1 MTNQNIQQLLDKYFE
16 GETSLEEEAALKNY
30 FQGQHIDPAFQA
42 FQPLFRYLD
51 AERQTALS
59 PSFDEKVLSRIQS
72 ERQMRVRRIILP
84 LARVAAVIAIILGVF
99 ALFPKNPQPA
109 QAVAAIDWEQYEP
122 ETDEEAIAEATAAL
136 KLLASKL
143 NGSSKTA
150 TSELG
155 KIEKSAAVFK

>member
-30 FQGQHIDPAFQA
+30 FQGKTIDPAFQA

-84 LARVAAVIAIILGVF
+84 SPVWL
-99 ALFPKNPQPA
+99 P
-109 QAVAAIDWEQYEP
+109 
-122 ETDEEAIAEATAAL
+122 
-136 KLLASKL
+136 
-143 NGSSKTA
+143 
-150 TSELG
+150 
-155 KIEKSAAVFK
+155 

>member
-1 MTNQNIQQLLDKYFE
+1 M
-16 GETSLEEEAALKNY
+16 
-30 FQGQHIDPAFQA
+30 
-42 FQPLFRYLD
+42 
-51 AERQTALS
+51 
-59 PSFDEKVLSRIQS
+59 
-72 ERQMRVRRIILP
+72 
-84 LARVAAVIAIILGVF
+84 AAVIAIILGVF